1 MKKIK
6 KFIGHAVPD
15 KSNKLLL
22 PESKTQLLLVIN
34 YYFFQTMFQG
44 LQKNFFLFLNSIS
57 IARTQSQAQAKIQSQ
72 AQAKAQAQLTTGQT
86 HLPGTAAGI
95 WAK

>member
-1 MKKIK
+1 MPRSP
-6 KFIGHAVPD
+6 V
-15 KSNKLLL
+15 
-22 PESKTQLLLVIN
+22 
-34 YYFFQTMFQG
+34 
-44 LQKNFFLFLNSIS
+44 NFFYFLNT
-57 IARTQSQAQAKIQSQ
+57 IAGASTQSQAQAEIQSQ